1 MTIGIT
7 RSLRPRTS
15 KYRIL
20 IADDDPKIRTL
31 LKLMLEK
38 QDYEVIEAKDGQ
50 EVLDS
55 IPELKPDLVIL
66 DVQMPRLDG
75 FTTCDRIK
83 SDPKT
88 RLLPV
93 IILTTLSDDDQK
105 IKGVTRGADDYVGK
119 PFNPTILA
127 ARVQALL
134 SLKRFTDDLENA
146 SRIMESLALAV
157 EGRDRYTSRH
167 CRRLSAYASAVG
179 KKMGSDEETLHDLR
193 LGGIFHDLGKI
204 VISDG
209 ILNKNGALTPK
220 EWEDMRTH
228 PVSGADL
235 VKEMRS
241 LHGVHPL
248 IRHHHE
254 HLDGSGYPD
263 GLSGDQ
269 ISLPIRII
277 SVVDVYDALSTK
289 RSYKEAFPKEKCFSI
304 LDEEVGRG
312 WWDVEVVRVLKEH
325 IELPG

>member
-1 MTIGIT
+1 MNVDIT
-7 RSLRPRTS
+7 PGQRPRRS
-15 KYRIL
+15 KYRVL
-20 IADDDPKIRTL
+20 VADDEAKVRTL
-31 LKLMLEK
+31 LRMLMEK
-38 QDYEVIEAKDGQ
+38 EGHEVIEAVDGQ
-50 EVLDS
+50 EVLDL
-55 IPELKPDLVIL
+55 IPTSAPDLVIL
-66 DVQMPRLDG
+66 DVQMPHLDG
-75 FTTCDRIK
+75 FTVCDRIK
-83 SDPKT
+83 GDPKT

-157 EGRDRYTSRH
+157 EGRDRYTSHH

-193 LGGIFHDLGKI
+193 LGGVFHDLGKI

-209 ILNKNGALTPK
+209 ILNKDGALTPK

-228 PVSGADL
+228 PVFGADL
-235 VKEMRS
+235 VSEMRS
-241 LHGVHPL
+241 LQGVHPL

-263 GLSGDQ
+263 GLSRDQ
-269 ISLPIRII
+269 ISIPTRII

-289 RSYKEAFPKEKCFSI
+289 RSYKEAFPREKCFSI
-304 LDEEVGRG
+304 LDEEVDRG
-312 WWDVEVVRVLKEH
+312 WWDAEVVQVLKEH
-325 IELPG
+325 IESPA